1 MNSLWIEMAN
11 EFKLL
16 LLLRLV
22 HCFPVDVLF
31 MVALEAK
38 DVNCIWIVYGYYN
51 LGVYFVNRSN

>member
-38 DVNCIWIVYGYYN
+38 DVN
-51 LGVYFVNRSN
+51 